1 MATLTKHMFS
11 EVEAVSGR
19 RFRVTS
25 TEASAANVF
34 HVAPATLSTMDECW
48 VYAHNFGASDAV
60 LTVMWGLSGDVPA
73 AASAST
79 ASVDTGVSIT
89 IPFQSGRALVFDGTL
104 LMGGLSAA
112 AYADTT
118 DIISID
124 GFVNRIA

>member
-34 HVAPATLSTMDECW
+34 HVAPATMDECW
-48 VYAHNFGASDAV
+48 VYAHNFGATDAV

-73 AASAST
+73 AASASV